1 MCLVVLVAHA
11 AATALPALN
20 WVAAGALPAA
30 AASSAALPPPRLLI
44 VGDEGLLRCERASGA
59 RRDRPQAPHSCSCP
73 AVGLS
78 SFRRCGPVSHPRPV
92 LQRGWGRGAHA
103 GASEAGRLRDGFGR
117 RRVACEQLRA
127 RQASIVI
134 DARMASRAAPRGR
147 TAARGGCGTASNH
160 PLAFIARLACTRS
173 VTKRAARRP
182 FGSRLKQ
189 TVACGPARARA
200 DHADPDASAVPRRKT
215 TRSLARRVGK
225 HSVTRVH
232 RHRTSPTCFGRYGPR
247 RAPSCT
253 RHGLDIR

>member
-1 MCLVVLVAHA
+1 MVLDMLA

-160 PLAFIARLACTRS
+160 PLAFIARLACTRR

-182 FGSRLKQ
+182 FGSSETLR
-189 TVACGPARARA
+189 VGRRALA
-200 DHADPDASAVPRRKT
+200 PT
-215 TRSLARRVGK
+215 TRIPTRPPYRGGKRRVRSRAA
-225 HSVTRVH
+225 SVSIQSHVCTGIEH
-232 RHRTSPTCFGRYGPR
+232 RPLALEDTGLGGRPR
-247 RAPSCT
+247 A
-253 RHGLDIR
+253 

>member
-1 MCLVVLVAHA
+1 MSGRRARGGIDHRRRTVARAPPSGCRPSGA
-11 AATALPALN
+11 AGPCRIRGRFCSAGG
-20 WVAAGALPAA
+20 VAAPT
-30 AASSAALPPPRLLI
+30 R
-44 VGDEGLLRCERASGA
+44 VR
-59 RRDRPQAPHSCSCP
+59 
-73 AVGLS
+73 
-78 SFRRCGPVSHPRPV
+78 PRP
-92 LQRGWGRGAHA
+92 
-103 GASEAGRLRDGFGR
+103 GASVTASAGGGWL
-117 RRVACEQLRA
+117 
-127 RQASIVI
+127 ASNCASPGDDTIN
-134 DARMASRAAPRGR
+134 ARMASRAAPRGR
-147 TAARGGCGTASNH
+147 TAARGGCGTASIH
-160 PLAFIARLACTRS
+160 PHAFIARLACTRA

-247 RAPSCT
+247 RAPSCI

>member
-1 MCLVVLVAHA
+1 MVLDMLA

-59 RRDRPQAPHSCSCP
+59 RRNRPQAPHSCSCP

-117 RRVACEQLRA
+117 RRVVC
-127 RQASIVI
+127 RQPRVCPATIQI
-134 DARMASRAAPRGR
+134 DARMVSRAAPRGR
-147 TAARGGCGTASNH
+147 PSARGGCGTGSIH
-160 PLAFIARLACTRS
+160 PFAFIGRLAFT

-182 FGSRLKQ
+182 FGS
-189 TVACGPARARA
+189 
-200 DHADPDASAVPRRKT
+200 S
-215 TRSLARRVGK
+215 
-225 HSVTRVH
+225 
-232 RHRTSPTCFGRYGPR
+232 
-247 RAPSCT
+247 
-253 RHGLDIR
+253 

>member
-1 MCLVVLVAHA
+1 M
-11 AATALPALN
+11 
-20 WVAAGALPAA
+20 
-30 AASSAALPPPRLLI
+30 
-44 VGDEGLLRCERASGA
+44 
-59 RRDRPQAPHSCSCP
+59 
-73 AVGLS
+73 
-78 SFRRCGPVSHPRPV
+78 SHPRPV

-127 RQASIVI
+127 RQATIVI

-160 PLAFIARLACTRS
+160 PLAFIARLACTRA

-182 FGSRLKQ
+182 FGSRLKRN
-189 TVACGPARARA
+189 VACGPARARA

-215 TRSLARRVGK
+215 TRSLARRVDQ

-232 RHRTSPTCFGRYGPR
+232 RHRTSPTCFRKIRASEGALVHKARFGHSVGPTNKHFR
-247 RAPSCT
+247 IIFYIS
-253 RHGLDIR
+253 IYI